1 MNAKSNLRIFNFFSS
16 EEQIKTIDTLRII
29 YFITFLLSFM
39 FTEFGLE
46 IYPPF
51 IYKNNINDF
60 GIADSIGN
68 VGGIVAQVFFMLAT
82 LNSTVKKGIRLIVF
96 VVFGYILYE
105 IIQPILPR
113 GTFDWLDI
121 YGTIIGAV
129 ICLLIFLLIKQF
141 MHNKIFLTFWEDK
154 KLTIDD

>member
-39 FTEFGLE
+39 FTEFGRE
-46 IYPPF
+46 IYRPF

-82 LNSTVKKGIRLIVF
+82 LNSTMKKGIRLIVF

-141 MHNKIFLTFWEDK
+141 MHNKIFLTFWKDK